1 LVDHVVSAPILSG
14 SSFAADALNV
24 KRLNALSV
32 DVLDAK
38 ERSMHL
44 ANKIDS
50 MMDRYYD
57 VITAVNEKMVL
68 VQEEAII

>member
-1 LVDHVVSAPILSG
+1 
-14 SSFAADALNV
+14 
-24 KRLNALSV
+24 
-32 DVLDAK
+32 
-38 ERSMHL
+38 
-44 ANKIDS
+44 